1 MSIRRDE
8 GFTLVEVLVATGIFA
23 IAVFAITGFYLTA
36 ASHGLIGR
44 SETAGALL
52 AEQRIEF
59 LRSKSY
65 GSLAGFAATETVDE
79 LGTPTPGGRYTRVT
93 AVTTPYLG
101 TSRLT
106 KLDVTVSW
114 VDQDQARTI
123 TLTTVVVDF

>member
-1 MSIRRDE
+1 MFIKRDE

-36 ASHGLIGR
+36 STHGLIGR

-93 AVTTPYLG
+93 AVTPYLG
-101 TSRLT
+101 PSRLT
-106 KLDVTVSW
+106 QLDVTVSW
-114 VDQDQARTI
+114 VDGDQARTI